1 MNHLVRV
8 RCRNILISDRYI
20 VANNINTDT
29 IELDLDDEWSG
40 FTPVVVLGTG
50 ESAVLQ
56 EYSGTPILFPEELL
70 KTTGEVP
77 ITIVGYRKEI
87 PTTIV
92 DYREHAD
99 ELLVTAKSRKSFFV
113 IESGFVPA
121 KGGSLVI

>member
-1 MNHLVRV
+1 MNHLIRV

-29 IELDLDDEWSG
+29 IELDLDDEWRG

-50 ESAVLQ
+50 ESAFMQ

-70 KTTGEVP
+70 KTTGEIPV
-77 ITIVGYRKEI
+77 TIVGYGE
-87 PTTIV
+87 
-92 DYREHAD
+92 DAN
-99 ELLVTAKSRKSFFV
+99 ELLVTAKTRKSFFV

-121 KGGSLVI
+121 NGGSLVV

>member
-50 ESAVLQ
+50 ESAFLQ
-56 EYSGTPILFPEELL
+56 EYSGTPILFPGELL
-70 KTTGEVP
+70 KTTGELP
-77 ITIVGYRKEI
+77 ITIVGYRED
-87 PTTIV
+87 V
-92 DYREHAD
+92 DD
-99 ELLVTAKSRKSFFV
+99 LLITAKSRKNFFV

-121 KGGSLVI
+121 DHGSLVV

>member
-1 MNHLVRV
+1 MNHLIRV

-29 IELDLDDEWSG
+29 IELDLDDEWRG

-50 ESAVLQ
+50 ESAFMQ

-70 KTTGEVP
+70 KTTGEIP
-77 ITIVGYRKEI
+77 ITIVGYSE
-87 PTTIV
+87 
-92 DYREHAD
+92 DD

-121 KGGSLVI
+121 KDGSLVV

>member
-29 IELDLDDEWSG
+29 IELDLDDEWRG

-50 ESAVLQ
+50 ESAFMQ

-70 KTTGEVP
+70 KTTGEIP
-77 ITIVGYRKEI
+77 ITIVGYGE
-87 PTTIV
+87 
-92 DYREHAD
+92 DAD

-113 IESGFVPA
+113 KESGFVPA
-121 KGGSLVI
+121 NGGSLVV

>member
-29 IELDLDDEWSG
+29 IELDLDDEWRG

-50 ESAVLQ
+50 ESAFLQ
-56 EYSGTPILFPEELL
+56 EYSGTPILFPGELL
-70 KTTGEVP
+70 KTTGELP
-77 ITIVGYRKEI
+77 ITIVGYRED
-87 PTTIV
+87 V
-92 DYREHAD
+92 DD
-99 ELLVTAKSRKSFFV
+99 LLITAKSRKNFFV

-121 KGGSLVI
+121 DHGSLVI

>member
-29 IELDLDDEWSG
+29 IELDLDDEWRG

-50 ESAVLQ
+50 ESAFLK
-56 EYSGTPILFPEELL
+56 EYSGTPILFPGELL
-70 KTTGEVP
+70 KTTGELP
-77 ITIVGYRKEI
+77 ITIVGYRED
-87 PTTIV
+87 V
-92 DYREHAD
+92 DD
-99 ELLVTAKSRKSFFV
+99 LLITAKSRKNFFV

-121 KGGSLVI
+121 DHGSLVI

>member
-29 IELDLDDEWSG
+29 IELDLDDEWRG

-50 ESAVLQ
+50 ESAFLQ
-56 EYSGTPILFPEELL
+56 EYSGTPILFPGELL
-70 KTTGEVP
+70 KTTGELP
-77 ITIVGYRKEI
+77 ITIVGYRED
-87 PTTIV
+87 V
-92 DYREHAD
+92 DD
-99 ELLVTAKSRKSFFV
+99 LLITAKSRKNFFV

-121 KGGSLVI
+121 DHGSLVV

>member
-29 IELDLDDEWSG
+29 IELDLDDEWRG

-50 ESAVLQ
+50 ESAFMQ

-70 KTTGEVP
+70 KTTGEIP
-77 ITIVGYRKEI
+77 ITIVGYSEE
-87 PTTIV
+87 
-92 DYREHAD
+92 DDD

-121 KGGSLVI
+121 DGESLVV

>member
-29 IELDLDDEWSG
+29 IELDLDDEWRG

-56 EYSGTPILFPEELL
+56 EYSGTPILFPGELL
-70 KTTGEVP
+70 KTTGELP
-77 ITIVGYRKEI
+77 ITIVGYRED
-87 PTTIV
+87 V
-92 DYREHAD
+92 DD
-99 ELLVTAKSRKSFFV
+99 LLITAKSRKNFFV
-113 IESGFVPA
+113 IESGFIPA
-121 KGGSLVI
+121 DHGSLVI

>member
-1 MNHLVRV
+1 MNHLIRV
-8 RCRNILISDRYI
+8 RRRNILISDRYI

-29 IELDLDDEWSG
+29 IELDLDDEWRG

-56 EYSGTPILFPEELL
+56 EYSGTPILFPGELL
-70 KTTGEVP
+70 KTTGELP
-77 ITIVGYRKEI
+77 ITIVGYSEE
-87 PTTIV
+87 
-92 DYREHAD
+92 DDD

-121 KGGSLVI
+121 DGESLVV

>member
-29 IELDLDDEWSG
+29 IELDLDDEWRG

-50 ESAVLQ
+50 ESAFLQ
-56 EYSGTPILFPEELL
+56 EYSGTPILFPGELL
-70 KTTGEVP
+70 KTTGELP
-77 ITIVGYRKEI
+77 ITIVGYRKNG
-87 PTTIV
+87 
-92 DYREHAD
+92 DK
-99 ELLVTAKSRKSFFV
+99 LLITAKSRKNFFV

-121 KGGSLVI
+121 DHGSLVV

>member
-29 IELDLDDEWSG
+29 IELDLDDEWRG

-50 ESAVLQ
+50 ESAFLQ
-56 EYSGTPILFPEELL
+56 EYSGTPILFPGELL
-70 KTTGEVP
+70 KTTGELP
-77 ITIVGYRKEI
+77 ITIVGYRED
-87 PTTIV
+87 V
-92 DYREHAD
+92 DD
-99 ELLVTAKSRKSFFV
+99 LLITAKSRKNFFV

-121 KGGSLVI
+121 DHGSLVL

>member
-29 IELDLDDEWSG
+29 IELDLDDEWRG

-50 ESAVLQ
+50 ESAFLQ
-56 EYSGTPILFPEELL
+56 EYSGTPILFPGELL
-70 KTTGEVP
+70 KTTGELP
-77 ITIVGYRKEI
+77 ITIVGYRDD
-87 PTTIV
+87 V
-92 DYREHAD
+92 DD
-99 ELLVTAKSRKSFFV
+99 LLITAKSRKNFFV

-121 KGGSLVI
+121 DHGSLVV

>member
-50 ESAVLQ
+50 ESAFAGIFRD
-56 EYSGTPILFPEELL
+56 SHFISW
-70 KTTGEVP
+70 
-77 ITIVGYRKEI
+77 R
-87 PTTIV
+87 
-92 DYREHAD
+92 A
-99 ELLVTAKSRKSFFV
+99 A
-113 IESGFVPA
+113 
-121 KGGSLVI
+121 

>member
-29 IELDLDDEWSG
+29 IELDLDDEWRG

-50 ESAVLQ
+50 ESAFMQ
-56 EYSGTPILFPEELL
+56 EYSGTPILFPGELL
-70 KTTGEVP
+70 KTTGELP
-77 ITIVGYRKEI
+77 ITIVGYRED
-87 PTTIV
+87 V
-92 DYREHAD
+92 D
-99 ELLVTAKSRKSFFV
+99 ELLITAKSRKNFFV

-121 KGGSLVI
+121 DHGSLVV

>member
-50 ESAVLQ
+50 ESAFLQ
-56 EYSGTPILFPEELL
+56 EYSGTPILFPGELL
-70 KTTGEVP
+70 KTTGELP
-77 ITIVGYRKEI
+77 ITIVGYRED
-87 PTTIV
+87 V
-92 DYREHAD
+92 DD
-99 ELLVTAKSRKSFFV
+99 LLITAKSRKNFFV

-121 KGGSLVI
+121 DHGSLVI

>member
-50 ESAVLQ
+50 ESAFLQ
-56 EYSGTPILFPEELL
+56 EYSGTPILFPGELL
-70 KTTGEVP
+70 KTTGELP
-77 ITIVGYRKEI
+77 ITIVGYRED
-87 PTTIV
+87 V
-92 DYREHAD
+92 DD
-99 ELLVTAKSRKSFFV
+99 LLITAKSRKNFFV
-113 IESGFVPA
+113 IESGFIPA
-121 KGGSLVI
+121 DHGSLVV